1 VNAIGGRGQLSGAR
15 QGTTGGEHVP
25 AEPPLPTP
33 VSSRNPRAG
42 ERDSGK
48 KRLGKGRALVLRSA
62 VMTTAVVAAATVLG
76 VALNSSAGTTAS
88 SRPAA
93 SEQTEAVGALFT
105 TTPSGG
111 LASHFC
117 SASVVDSPG
126 GDLIL
131 TAAHCMHETHQGSV
145 VFVPGYSSGKAPYGV
160 WTVTRVIED
169 QDWQSSSDPDDDF
182 AFLVVHRAGSHA
194 TVQQL
199 VGANALGID
208 EPANQKVTVTGYP
221 SALDTAITC
230 DNTAVAFSATQLQ
243 FDCAGFADGT
253 SGGPFLINIVST
265 GQGVIVGVIGGY
277 EQGGATA
284 SVSYAARFGPSM
296 KSLYETAI
304 AEAGS

>member
-1 VNAIGGRGQLSGAR
+1 
-15 QGTTGGEHVP
+15 VP

-48 KRLGKGRALVLRSA
+48 KRRGKGRALVLRSA

-105 TTPSGG
+105 TTPS
-111 LASHFC
+111 
-117 SASVVDSPG
+117 
-126 GDLIL
+126 
-131 TAAHCMHETHQGSV
+131 GSV

>member
-1 VNAIGGRGQLSGAR
+1 
-15 QGTTGGEHVP
+15 VP
-25 AEPPLPTP
+25 AEPPLPP
-33 VSSRNPRAG
+33 QASLRNSRDG
-42 ERDSGK
+42 ERKSGK

-62 VMTTAVVAAATVLG
+62 VMTTAVAAAATVLG
-76 VALNSSAGTTAS
+76 ITLNSSAGTTAS
-88 SRPAA
+88 SRTAA
-93 SEQTEAVGALFT
+93 SEQTAAVGALFT
-105 TTPSGG
+105 TTAAGG

-131 TAAHCMHETHQGSV
+131 TAAHCMNESQKGSV

-160 WTVTRVIED
+160 WTVTKVIED
-169 QDWQSSSDPDDDF
+169 QNWQSSSDPDDDF
-182 AFLVVHRAGSHA
+182 AFLVVHRAGSKA
-194 TVQQL
+194 TVQEL
-199 VGANALGID
+199 VGAEALGIG

-221 SALDTAITC
+221 SDLDTAITC

-253 SGGPFLINIVST
+253 SGGPFLTNVLST

-277 EQGGATA
+277 EQGGATS

-296 KSLYETAI
+296 KSLYQTAI